1 MAAQPDL
8 FAAGAPGDN
17 RLGGSLA
24 ACFDRV
30 PPGWREVTDAFRFT
44 ATGQALVD
52 FVDQRVRD
60 GATVYPA
67 QVFRALELTPLAAVR
82 VVVLGQDPY
91 HGPGQAQGLAFSVP
105 AGARLPPSL
114 RNIYKEVAADTGA
127 PMPADGDLTRWARQ
141 GVLLLNTA
149 LTVEGG
155 QPQSHAQ
162 RGWESLTDALIQ
174 QVSRH
179 AAPSV
184 FLLWGAPAQRK
195 LPLIDTTRHA
205 VLTANHPSPLSALRP
220 PQPFIG
226 CRHFSAANAWL
237 AAHRPGETGIAW

>member
-8 FAAGAPGDN
+8 FTADTSGDN
-17 RLGGSLA
+17 RLREPLA

-30 PPGWREVTDAFRFT
+30 PPGWRSVTDAFRAT
-44 ATGQALVD
+44 PTGQALID
-52 FVDQRVRD
+52 FVDHRVRD
-60 GATVYPA
+60 GAVVYPA
-67 QVFRALELTPLAAVR
+67 RVFRALELTPLDAVK
-82 VVVLGQDPY
+82 VVILGQDPY

-105 AGARLPPSL
+105 SGVKLPPSL

-127 PMPADGDLTRWARQ
+127 PMCADGDLTRWARQ

-149 LTVEGG
+149 LTVEDGL
-155 QPQSHAQ
+155 PQSHAQ
-162 RGWESLTDALIQ
+162 RGWEALTDALIR
-174 QVSRH
+174 QVSRD

-184 FLLWGAPAQRK
+184 FMLWGGPAQRK
-195 LPLIDTTRHA
+195 LPLIDTARHA
-205 VLTANHPSPLSALRP
+205 VLTANHPSPLAALRP

-237 AAHRPGETGIAW
+237 ATHRPGETGIAW

>member
-8 FAAGAPGDN
+8 FAAAAPGDN
-17 RLGGSLA
+17 RLREPLG

-30 PPGWREVTDAFRFT
+30 PAGWHAVTETFRHSP
-44 ATGQALVD
+44 TGQALIE
-52 FVDQRVRD
+52 FVDSRVRG

-67 QVFRALELTPLAAVR
+67 EVFKALMLTPLEAVK
-82 VVVLGQDPY
+82 VVILGQDPY

-105 AGARLPPSL
+105 VGEKIPPSL

-127 PMPADGDLTRWARQ
+127 APGVDGDLTRWARQ

-149 LTVEGG
+149 LTVEAGL
-155 QPQSHAQ
+155 PQSHAG
-162 RGWESLTDALIQ
+162 RGWEVLTDALISH
-174 QVSRH
+174 VSRH
-179 AAPSV
+179 AGRSV

-195 LPLIDTTRHA
+195 LPLIDAARHA
-205 VLTANHPSPLSALRP
+205 VLTANHPSPLSATRP

-226 CRHFSAANAWL
+226 CRHFSATNQWL
-237 AAHRPGETGIAW
+237 SIHRPGEPGVTW